1 MVFPLT
7 KLNKEGTLL
16 NASHS
21 YYSEEYAQRIC
32 DGSWHRMLFT
42 VKKGMSLEM

>member
-16 NASHS
+16 NASIPIILKNIRK
-21 YYSEEYAQRIC
+21 ECAACI
-32 DGSWHRMLFT
+32 
-42 VKKGMSLEM
+42 

>member
-16 NASHS
+16 NAS
-21 YYSEEYAQRIC
+21 IPIILKNM
-32 DGSWHRMLFT
+32 HREC
-42 VKKGMSLEM
+42 VACI